1 MEIIKYDR
9 KYSEDV
15 KNLLVELQEYI
26 VSIDNWHLNI
36 LTPQYRKLY
45 FEKTMKECG
54 KNKGVMFLAKE
65 NNKIIGMICGHLSV
79 YDKYDRA
86 DYKCLKSGIIEEL
99 IVSQYA
105 RASGVGMTLMEKIET
120 YFKELD
126 CQYCHVAVFEPNTL
140 ARKFYA
146 KNGYAERL
154 INLSKKL

>member
-1 MEIIKYDR
+1 MEIIKYDK

-15 KNLLVELQEYI
+15 KDLLVELQEYI

-36 LTPQYRKLY
+36 MTPQYRKLY
-45 FEKTMKECG
+45 FEKTMKACG
-54 KNKGVMFLAKE
+54 KNQGVMFLAKDGD
-65 NNKIIGMICGHLSV
+65 KIIGMICGHLSV

-99 IVSQYA
+99 IVSKNA
-105 RASGVGMTLMEKIET
+105 RASGIGMALMEKIEN

-126 CQYCHVAVFEPNTL
+126 CEYCHVAVFEPNMP

-146 KNGYAERL
+146 KNGYTERL